1 MTALPLPD
9 PSPEAAPGLLAR
21 LDVRTLHAGWG
32 LGVLCVA
39 ALALLLAGEA
49 PRARA
54 LAALLAA
61 AAPGLLALLPGG
73 SRRWSD
79 LLAWGAAAA
88 LALWLGGGVAG
99 PLGALALGPALAGLA
114 LRRPV
119 AGVVASCLAAGAVST
134 LEPFGRLPP
143 SPFAAGDAPA
153 LASSLTALLAL
164 TAVAA
169 ASAAAGRSFTL
180 PPAPAPAPAAG
191 PDPALEARLREAEAG
206 RDRAEGEA
214 RARARFLA
222 EMSHELR
229 TPLNAVVGFSD
240 VMRTRLFGPLPER
253 YAEYAELIHQS
264 GEHLTALIDDVL
276 DLSKIDADRY
286 ELRRELLDAREP
298 AEAALRLMRP
308 EAERR
313 GVALRADLPPG
324 PLTADADARA
334 LKQIALNLLSNAL
347 KFTPAGGEVDLSLRA
362 AAGALELAVADT
374 GPGISPEDLKRL
386 GAPYAQ
392 AEAGRGAK
400 GTGLG
405 LSLVKALAG
414 LHGGELLL
422 ESRLGEGTAATV
434 RLPVLAEPR

>member
-1 MTALPLPD
+1 MTALPVPE
-9 PSPEAAPGLLAR
+9 PSPEAAPGLPAR
-21 LDVRTLHAGWG
+21 LDARTLHAGWG
-32 LGVLCVA
+32 LGVLGVA
-39 ALALLLAGEA
+39 ALALLFAGEA

-54 LAALLAA
+54 LAALAVA
-61 AAPGLLALLPGG
+61 AAPGLLALAPAP
-73 SRRWSD
+73 RAR
-79 LLAWGAAAA
+79 LAELAVWAPAAA
-88 LALWLGGGVAG
+88 LSLWLGGGTAG
-99 PLGALALGPALAGLA
+99 PLGALALAPALAGLA
-114 LRRPV
+114 LARPV
-119 AGVVASCLAAGAVST
+119 AGVAASCLTAGAIST
-134 LEPFGRLPP
+134 LEALGRLPP
-143 SPFAAGDAPA
+143 SPFAAADAPA
-153 LASSLTALLAL
+153 LASSLMALL
-164 TAVAA
+164 AVAA
-169 ASAAAGRSFTL
+169 AAAAASVSRTAPP
-180 PPAPAPAPAAG
+180 PPAAPG
-191 PDPALEARLREAEAG
+191 PDPELEARLARAEAG
-206 RDRAEGEA
+206 RERAEGEA

-240 VMRTRLFGPLPER
+240 VMRTKLFGPLPDR

-308 EAERR
+308 QAERK
-313 GVALRADLPPG
+313 GVALRADLPSG

-347 KFTPAGGEVDLSLRA
+347 KFTPPGGEVNLSVRA
-362 AAGALELAVADT
+362 SAGALELAVSDT
-374 GPGISPEDLKRL
+374 GPGISPEDLRRL

-392 AEAGRGAK
+392 AEAGRDAK

-434 RLPVLAEPR
+434 RLPVLVPAAT